1 VRHTVGVLTT
11 PEIGSVIAGYRLDE
25 EIGSGATS
33 VVYRAT
39 HERLGRP
46 AALKLLTPGLGDA
59 DFSERFIRE
68 SRLAASFQHPNIV
81 PIYDAGEEEGVLF
94 IAMAYVPDGDLRALL
109 QRDGTLSLRR
119 ALRIAGQ
126 VAHALDVSHAHGLVH
141 RDVKPAN
148 ILVTE
153 DDRAL
158 LTDFGTVK
166 VVSGPDHTRTGGFL
180 GTIDYAAPEQIEG
193 GDVDARTDVYG
204 LACVLWECLT
214 GVPPFRRASEFATLF
229 AHLNDPVPRLRTLQ
243 PSLPA
248 GLETVLARGLAKS
261 PVDRYQ
267 TCGELVAAA
276 RATARPPRANR
287 KRLAAAAGILA
298 ATAATGAGLAFGID
312 RAVTGPPAT
321 LTATQTRIVNPYSGH
336 DLDAA
341 AYALM
346 RDGYYEQALRYSRAA
361 VRRLRGAG
369 PADKWEGYANFNLG
383 TILVKLGNCAEA
395 VPYAEHALELQPKD
409 KPTQKL
415 VTRARGCA
423 RRPG

>member
-1 VRHTVGVLTT
+1 VGLLTAAR
-11 PEIGSVIAGYRLDE
+11 IGSVIAGYRLDE
-25 EIGSGATS
+25 EVGSGATS

-39 HERLGRP
+39 HVRLERP

-59 DFSERFIRE
+59 DFSERFVRE
-68 SRLAASFQHPNIV
+68 SRLAASFQHPSIV
-81 PIYDAGEEEGVLF
+81 PIYDAGEEDGVLF

-126 VAHALDVSHAHGLVH
+126 VAHALDVSHAYGLVH

-148 ILVTE
+148 ILVTD

-204 LACVLWECLT
+204 LACVIWESLT
-214 GVPPFRRASEFATLF
+214 GVPPFRRASEFATLY
-229 AHLNDPVPRLRTLQ
+229 AHLNDPVPPLRTLQ
-243 PSLPA
+243 PALPTA
-248 GLETVLARGLAKS
+248 LESVLARGLAKS
-261 PVDRYQ
+261 PVDRYE

-276 RATARPPRANR
+276 RATARPPRTNGR
-287 KRLAAAAGILA
+287 RLAAAAGIVA
-298 ATAATGAGLAFGID
+298 ATAAAGVALGIGID
-312 RAVTGPPAT
+312 RTVAGAPRTSTATTT
-321 LTATQTRIVNPYSGH
+321 LTVASSPYNGR

-341 AYALM
+341 AFALS
-346 RDGYYEQALRYSRAA
+346 RDGYYQPALRYSRAA
-361 VRRLRGAG
+361 VRLLRGAG
-369 PADKWEGYANFNLG
+369 PADPWEGYANFNLAR
-383 TILVKLGNCAEA
+383 ILFKLGNCAEA
-395 VPYAEHALELQPKD
+395 VPYVKHALELQPGD
-409 KPTQKL
+409 KQTQTLLKR
-415 VTRARGCA
+415 VRACA
-423 RRPG
+423 RKS